1 MADFEKQQELALNA
15 IAGDSR
21 ARDALIIDLQSVAK
35 WLADERVGKSSTHF
49 EDVASVAI
57 ESAKISKFRTNAR
70 GRSRSKQSRISKR
83 ACAAMACFSVQRRN
97 NMMFFK
103 KKTHL
108 PREVVP
114 VPTEDGGFALVETE
128 DFIKRDLKHY
138 VFAVDEDGELYYMA
152 GGSVVFLKD
161 KIVGF
166 FKKVERISN
175 DRTDYRRSN
184 LLVEADD

>member
-1 MADFEKQQELALNA
+1 
-15 IAGDSR
+15 
-21 ARDALIIDLQSVAK
+21 
-35 WLADERVGKSSTHF
+35 
-49 EDVASVAI
+49 
-57 ESAKISKFRTNAR
+57 
-70 GRSRSKQSRISKR
+70 
-83 ACAAMACFSVQRRN
+83 
-97 NMMFFK
+97 MMFFK

-128 DFIKRDLKHY
+128 DFIKRGLKHY